1 MKNDSPFYKFPTL
14 DDKRLDAN
22 KDGKLTGTETVFR
35 DAHLMEISDKI
46 ESETN
51 NQQPSY
57 AKGHSTSKITPFSIL
72 MLVLFVL
79 FLLEM
84 LSK

>member
-14 DDKRLDAN
+14 DDKRFDAN
-22 KDGKLTGTETVFR
+22 KDGKLTGAETVFR

-57 AKGHSTSKITPFSIL
+57 TKGRNTNKITPFSII
-72 MLVLFVL
+72 MFVLFVL
-79 FLLEM
+79 FLLDM
-84 LSK
+84 FSK